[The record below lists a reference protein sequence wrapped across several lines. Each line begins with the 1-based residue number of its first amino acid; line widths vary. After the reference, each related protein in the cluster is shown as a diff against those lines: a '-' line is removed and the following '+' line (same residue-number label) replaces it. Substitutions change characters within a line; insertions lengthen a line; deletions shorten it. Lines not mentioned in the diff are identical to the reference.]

1 MAKDVLCA
9 VNSCTYWA
17 EENKCN
23 AESIFVAYH
32 SSKSLHSLKKQTAKL
47 SKVNKVKRRR
57 DPPRFLLFCF
67 PFYQE

>member
-17 EENKCN
+17 EENKCK

-32 SSKSLHSLKKQTAKL
+32 SPKEPTQSEETDCKTFESK
-47 SKVNKVKRRR
+47 
-57 DPPRFLLFCF
+57 
-67 PFYQE
+67 

>member
-17 EENKCN
+17 EENKCK

-32 SSKSLHSLKKQTAKL
+32 SSKEPTHSEETDCKTFE
-47 SKVNKVKRRR
+47 SK
-57 DPPRFLLFCF
+57 
-67 PFYQE
+67 

>member
-1 MAKDVLCA
+1 MAKDVTCA

-32 SSKSLHSLKKQTAKL
+32 NSKQATEVEETDCKTFQKK
-47 SKVNKVKRRR
+47 
-57 DPPRFLLFCF
+57 
-67 PFYQE
+67 